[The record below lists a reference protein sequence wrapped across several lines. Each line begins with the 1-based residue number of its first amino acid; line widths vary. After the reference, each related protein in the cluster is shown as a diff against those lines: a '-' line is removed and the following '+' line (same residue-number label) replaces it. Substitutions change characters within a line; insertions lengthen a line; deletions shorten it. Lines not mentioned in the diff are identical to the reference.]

1 MNGFVIASLK
11 NYGLV
16 RFMDRR
22 RHWAVKTD
30 QDRHVTVNG
39 NRYHSMITEYLW
51 PQLDD
56 MEDMLFEQDGA
67 TSHTVNITTNL
78 LETKCG
84 ERVISRNG
92 SVGWSPRSCNLTPLD
107 YFLWSYFK
115 SMVYANKPAMI
126 DELRTNIE
134 REIAAVSAYA

>member
-1 MNGFVIASLK
+1 
-11 NYGLV
+11 
-16 RFMDRR
+16 
-22 RHWAVKTD
+22 
-30 QDRHVTVNG
+30 
-39 NRYHSMITEYLW
+39 MITEYLW

-92 SVGWSPRSCNLTPLD
+92 RLAASVVRFDAVRQFPVILRQ
-107 YFLWSYFK
+107 
-115 SMVYANKPAMI
+115 VYG
-126 DELRTNIE
+126 LC
-134 REIAAVSAYA
+134 